1 MGDKMEIKTIGVV
14 GAGQMGNGIAQ
25 VAAASGCQ
33 VLMSDIA
40 DSFLQKGLNTIA
52 KNLERSVEKGKLTQG
67 RRDEILGR
75 IRGTVQLEE
84 MASVD
89 FVIEAATENEA
100 LKITLFKDL
109 DRISRPG
116 VILASNTSSISI
128 PRIGGATQ
136 RPSQVIGK
144 HFMNPVTIMQVEEI
158 NRGLRTS
165 NET

>member
-1 MGDKMEIKTIGVV
+1 MEIKTIGVV

-25 VAAASGCQ
+25 VAAGSGCQ
-33 VLMSDIA
+33 VLMSDIV

-67 RRDEILGR
+67 KRDEILAR

-116 VILASNTSSISI
+116 VILASNTSSI
-128 PRIGGATQ
+128 
-136 RPSQVIGK
+136 
-144 HFMNPVTIMQVEEI
+144 
-158 NRGLRTS
+158 
-165 NET
+165 